1 MESWEERSVLVTGG
15 TGLVGS
21 WLVNRL
27 LQEGAKVTC
36 LVLDSDPSSELI
48 RSKNIEKVCVVNGNL
63 ADIDAVSRAVN
74 HQSCDTIFHLGA
86 QTIVGT
92 AFADPVDTFRSNIQG
107 TWNVLEVARR
117 SNGLVKRLLV
127 ASSDKAYGTSKVL
140 PYTEDMQLHGSGPY
154 DVSKSATDL
163 LSQSYGKTYGLPV
176 VVARCGNIYGGGDLN
191 WSRIVPGTIRS
202 LLAGETPVL
211 RSDGKFLRDYIY
223 VEDAV
228 DAYMHM
234 AEESEKQ
241 NLKGEAFNF
250 SRNEPL
256 SVLDIYNEICKA
268 TVGNIVKPNILNSAK
283 NEIRDQYLDSA
294 KAHKKLGWSSK
305 IDLQTGL
312 TKTVAWYKDYFK
324 RVSNV

>member
-1 MESWEERSVLVTGG
+1 MASWAERSVLVTGG

-27 LQEGAKVTC
+27 LNEGAKVTC

-92 AFADPVDTFRSNIQG
+92 AFSDPIDTFRSNIQG
-107 TWNVLEVARR
+107 TWNLLEVARR

-127 ASSDKAYGTSKVL
+127 ASSDKAYGSSKVL

-176 VVARCGNIYGGGDLN
+176 VVLQRVIHKFFRMTEKVNLLQILKHHMGRCHEVAYPLYKEELWKSHKLCHWMQPVI
-191 WSRIVPGTIRS
+191 S
-202 LLAGETPVL
+202 LLG
-211 RSDGKFLRDYIY
+211 
-223 VEDAV
+223 
-228 DAYMHM
+228 H
-234 AEESEKQ
+234 
-241 NLKGEAFNF
+241 
-250 SRNEPL
+250 
-256 SVLDIYNEICKA
+256 
-268 TVGNIVKPNILNSAK
+268 
-283 NEIRDQYLDSA
+283 
-294 KAHKKLGWSSK
+294 
-305 IDLQTGL
+305 
-312 TKTVAWYKDYFK
+312 
-324 RVSNV
+324 

>member
-1 MESWEERSVLVTGG
+1 
-15 TGLVGS
+15 
-21 WLVNRL
+21 
-27 LQEGAKVTC
+27 
-36 LVLDSDPSSELI
+36 
-48 RSKNIEKVCVVNGNL
+48 
-63 ADIDAVSRAVN
+63 
-74 HQSCDTIFHLGA
+74 
-86 QTIVGT
+86 
-92 AFADPVDTFRSNIQG
+92 
-107 TWNVLEVARR
+107 
-117 SNGLVKRLLV
+117 
-127 ASSDKAYGTSKVL
+127 
-140 PYTEDMQLHGSGPY
+140 MQLHGSGPY

-234 AEESEKQ
+234 AQESEKQ

-268 TVGNIVKPNILNSAK
+268 TVGNVVKPNILNSAM
-283 NEIRDQYLDSA
+283 NEIRDQYLDST

-312 TKTVAWYKDYFK
+312 TKTIAWYKDYFK